1 MVNGEAGNEGGKTMA
16 NIIRRRA
23 AEPVA
28 NVWDPFRIMLEMFGE
43 PAREGF
49 GAQPMP
55 AFTPMFEVF
64 ERKDSYVFKADLPG
78 VKQEEIDLQLT
89 ENRLTISGKRE
100 AEERKEGERWYA
112 FERQCGSFTRTFS
125 LPEGVD
131 AEHVRAELKDG
142 VLTLVVPKKPE
153 VQPRKIQIGSGERAK
168 Q

>member
-1 MVNGEAGNEGGKTMA
+1 MA
-16 NIIRRRA
+16 NIIRRRTT
-23 AEPVA
+23 EPA
-28 NVWDPFRIMLEMFGE
+28 TVWDPFRIMLEMFGE
-43 PAREGF
+43 PGAREAFAG
-49 GAQPMP
+49 QPA
-55 AFTPMFEVF
+55 AFTPEFEVL

-78 VKQEEIDLQLT
+78 VKQEDLDVQLT

-112 FERQCGSFTRTFS
+112 YERQYGTFTRSFS

-131 AEHVRAELKDG
+131 GEHVRAELKDG

-153 VQPRKIQIGSGERAK
+153 VQPRKIQIGIGEKTK